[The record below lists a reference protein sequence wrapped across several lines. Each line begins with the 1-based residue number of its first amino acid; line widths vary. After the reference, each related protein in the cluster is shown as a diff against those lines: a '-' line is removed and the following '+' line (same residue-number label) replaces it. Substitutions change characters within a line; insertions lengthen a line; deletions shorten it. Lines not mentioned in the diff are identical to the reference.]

1 MNRLPSARIVD
12 LLPSGIDL
20 TAARLV
26 EIRDAAGQVVL
37 TGTFVNGKAPL
48 TSADP
53 SAKAKG
59 LAELEI
65 EKSGTGLK
73 QEIEAT
79 VDALSAP
86 SSFKRMGDG
95 KDVATF
101 MTTDDGKRAR
111 MLADGWADVGVPGG

>member
-1 MNRLPSARIVD
+1 MILS
-12 LLPSGIDL
+12 
-20 TAARLV
+20 
-26 EIRDAAGQVVL
+26 
-37 TGTFVNGKAPL
+37 NGKAPL

-65 EKSGTGLK
+65 EKSGTRLN

-79 VDALSAP
+79 VEALSAS
-86 SSFKRMGDG
+86 SSFKLMVDG

-101 MTTDDGKRAR
+101 MTTDDGKRTMKYAR
-111 MLADGWADVGVPGG
+111 KD